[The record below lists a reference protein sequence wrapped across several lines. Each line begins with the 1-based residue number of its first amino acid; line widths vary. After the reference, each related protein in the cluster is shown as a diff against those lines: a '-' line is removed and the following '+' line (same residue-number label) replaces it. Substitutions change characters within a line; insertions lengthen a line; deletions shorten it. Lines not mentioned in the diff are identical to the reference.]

1 MASPACLGNG
11 LASDHGVWG
20 QKLLRVPSAQR
31 RDWGGGARGLLYLPQ
46 HLVCMIC
53 GLDAIVSLAS
63 PVACRLSLVACRLV
77 ARPGDSADFTG
88 PIVVGG

>member
-31 RDWGGGARGLLYLPQ
+31 RDWGGGSGAPLPPSAFSLYDMRVGCHRVFGVACRL
-46 HLVCMIC
+46 
-53 GLDAIVSLAS
+53 S
-63 PVACRLSLVACRLV
+63 PVACRLSSCRK
-77 ARPGDSADFTG
+77 TW
-88 PIVVGG
+88 